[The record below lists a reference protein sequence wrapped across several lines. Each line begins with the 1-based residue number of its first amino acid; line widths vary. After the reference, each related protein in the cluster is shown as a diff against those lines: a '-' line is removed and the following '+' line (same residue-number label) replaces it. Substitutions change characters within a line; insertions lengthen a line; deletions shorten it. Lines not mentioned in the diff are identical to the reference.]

1 MNLKPIKSR
10 DYGNFRL
17 CDQVKN
23 KAKTKP
29 ICEMTKM
36 NVSSTKT
43 DDYGKIPVF
52 GRYKNKA
59 NSKPNK
65 ANPASSATM
74 PGQVF
79 RLAPGLALGVKKY
92 KKNQPGVKR
101 GNKIAARINIV
112 DLCSIG

>member
-1 MNLKPIKSR
+1 MLSRISIKTKPKQS
-10 DYGNFRL
+10 
-17 CDQVKN
+17 Q
-23 KAKTKP
+23 TKP

-52 GRYKNKA
+52 CRYKNKA
-59 NSKPNK
+59 NSNPNK

-74 PGQVF
+74 PGHVF
-79 RLAPGLALGVKKY
+79 RLATRLALGVEKH
-92 KKNQPGVKR
+92 KKNQPRGSEAKQ